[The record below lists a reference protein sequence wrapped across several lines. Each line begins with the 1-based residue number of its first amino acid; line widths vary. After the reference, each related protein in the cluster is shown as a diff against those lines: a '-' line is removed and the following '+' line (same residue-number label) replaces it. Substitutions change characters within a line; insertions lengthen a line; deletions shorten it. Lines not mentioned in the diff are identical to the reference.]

1 MSISRLTAALVLS
14 LTIGATIPAG
24 LYAQS
29 APADQAKT
37 PQLQHF
43 DPDLVDKAL
52 DPCND
57 FYKYACNKWLT
68 ANPIPADQVYW
79 STGSGLELWNENLL
93 RETMVAASAND
104 PKRASV
110 QQKIGDYWTACMDES
125 GIEAAGLK
133 PLQPEFDRIAALKS
147 KKEITLEIAH
157 LHHLFPGAWQGGDNQ
172 TDSAFFGFT
181 GQQDYDDASKVVA
194 QIDQGGLS
202 LPNRDY
208 YLKTDD
214 KSKEILGK
222 YRAHIQ
228 KMFVLAGEPETQAAA
243 DAGTV
248 IDLETAMAEA
258 QMDNVKR
265 RDPKNINNKMTLA
278 QVRELTPSIDWDA
291 YLKAVKAPASY
302 HYIVTSPDFFR
313 AEEKLLTQHPLE
325 HWQAYMRWQVIHSA
339 APLLSKAVV
348 EENFDF
354 FARTLAGAEQ
364 QRPRWRRCV
373 RAADRDLGEALGQA
387 YVDRA
392 FPPASKA
399 RTIQMVHA
407 IETALGAD
415 IQSVTWMSPATK
427 EQAMTKLKAIEDK
440 IGYPSHWRDFSSVTV
455 TRDSYLHNVAQAS
468 SFEFERWVA
477 KIGKPVDRGEWT
489 MTPPTINAY
498 YDPQLNTINF
508 PAGILQPPFFEAT
521 MDDSVDLR
529 CHRHGHRTRTDS
541 RLRRPGTQI
550 RRPWQPARLVD
561 RRRRQTIRRP
571 RQMHLRRVHAGR
583 PRRRPRSQTER
594 SADPGRGHSRQRRH
608 PSRTERPR
616 SLAQTAGQVAR
627 RQRPRR
633 LDLPP
638 ALLPLERILLV
649 RQRASPNRQLDRDH
663 GPAFPPSLPHRQRA
677 LEHVRIPAGIR
688 LQNRPENGASQRL
701 PGLVRVDQVGADA
714 ACPERSRRVRPW
726 SSTRN
731 TKAPVIK
738 PGPRYDTGTPP
749 AKHL

>member
-24 LYAQS
+24 LYAQG
-29 APADQAKT
+29 APGDQAKA

-43 DPDLVDKAL
+43 DPDSADKAL

-104 PKRASV
+104 PKRAPV
-110 QQKIGDYWTACMDES
+110 QQKIGDYWAACMDES

-133 PLQPEFDRIAALKS
+133 PLQPELARIAALKS

-157 LHHLFPGAWQGGDNQ
+157 LHHVFPGTWQYGDNQ
-172 TDSAFFGFT
+172 TDSPFFGFT

-194 QIDQGGLS
+194 QLDQGGLS

-248 IDLETAMAEA
+248 IELETAMAEA

-313 AEEKLLTQHPLE
+313 AEEKLLAQHPLE

-339 APLLSKAVV
+339 APYMNKALVD
-348 EENFDF
+348 ENFDF

-392 FPPASKA
+392 FPPDSKA
-399 RTIQMVHA
+399 RTIQMVHS
-407 IETALGAD
+407 IEAALGDD

-427 EQAMTKLKAIEDK
+427 EQALVKLKAIDDK
-440 IGYPSHWRDFSSVTV
+440 IGYPSHWRDFSSVMV
-455 TRDSYLHNVAQAS
+455 TRDSCLHNVAQAT

-521 MDDSVDLR
+521 MDDSVDYGAIGMVIGHELTHGFDDQGRKFDAHGNLR
-529 CHRHGHRTRTDS
+529 DWWTAEDAKQYDDHGKCISDEYTQDVPDAG
-541 RLRRPGTQI
+541 PGVKQNGLLTQGEDTADNGGI
-550 RRPWQPARLVD
+550 
-561 RRRRQTIRRP
+561 
-571 RQMHLRRVHAGR
+571 HLALNALEASLKQQGKSLDDKG
-583 PRRRPRSQTER
+583 PDGWTY
-594 SADPGRGHSRQRRH
+594 RQRFFL
-608 PSRTERPR
+608 SNAYSWCANVRPQIA
-616 SLAQTAGQVAR
+616 SLIVTTDPHSLPVFRIDNVLSNMSEFQQAFGCKAGQKM
-627 RQRPRR
+627 
-633 LDLPP
+633 
-638 ALLPLERILLV
+638 V
-649 RQRASPNRQLDRDH
+649 RAN
-663 GPAFPPSLPHRQRA
+663 AC
-677 LEHVRIPAGIR
+677 
-688 LQNRPENGASQRL
+688 
-701 PGLVRVDQVGADA
+701 RV
-714 ACPERSRRVRPW
+714 W
-726 SSTRN
+726 
-731 TKAPVIK
+731 
-738 PGPRYDTGTPP
+738 
-749 AKHL
+749 